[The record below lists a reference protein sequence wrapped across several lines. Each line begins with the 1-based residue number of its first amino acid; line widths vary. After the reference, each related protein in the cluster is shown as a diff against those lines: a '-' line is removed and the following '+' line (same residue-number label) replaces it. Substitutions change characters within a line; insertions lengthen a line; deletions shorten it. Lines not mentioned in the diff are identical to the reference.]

1 MPRKLHL
8 GDGKLGAHAVVH
20 TLWEGISASS
30 APLNADETDELLRI
44 FGAETRGGG
53 GADGGGNTRRGG
65 GGVKA
70 RVPRYS
76 IAARHSLNPLSSP

>member
-8 GDGKLGAHAVVH
+8 GDGKLGANAVAH

-53 GADGGGNTRRGG
+53 AADGGGNTRRGG
-65 GGVKA
+65 GGVKV
-70 RVPRYS
+70 RVICYP
-76 IAARHSLNPLSSP
+76 IAALHALNPLSVA